1 MQQGLNVLLG
11 TVLERVDL
19 SDLDVEKIS
28 GQLQKLKDK
37 APGLDVE
44 KFQVLCNSSKIK
56 RLSK

>member
-28 GQLQKLKDK
+28 GQLQ
-37 APGLDVE
+37 
-44 KFQVLCNSSKIK
+44 SSKTK
-56 RLSK
+56 RQI